1 MESTDSF
8 HIPQIPFL
16 LGYELRATQQL
27 PPESH
32 QTEYGHIWPEQSSEE
47 SSFTGSFAA
56 VDRTGLCGQ
65 R

>member
-16 LGYELRATQQL
+16 TQQL

-32 QTEYGHIWPEQSSEE
+32 QTEYGHTWPEQSSEE
-47 SSFTGSFAA
+47 SSFTGSFAT